1 MKLSKTLLFTLVI
14 LGGVL
19 TAKIGVSAR
28 NADNSTIIEF
38 TSLAPVTPPFTG
50 ATNAI
55 RGVPGAGLPWTITDS
70 VHGQLR
76 ANGKLDIS
84 IEGLVLADDPL
95 VPANLRLTNPVPSFR
110 ATVSCLSID
119 SNKLPSTVNVSTDAF
134 PASPAGDSE
143 IETAVSLPSPCIAPI
158 VFVTTPNGAW
168 LAVSGH

>member
-1 MKLSKTLLFTLVI
+1 MKLSKTLFFTLVI
-14 LGGVL
+14 LGGLL

-28 NADNSTIIEF
+28 NADNSSIFEF
-38 TSLAPVTPPFTG
+38 SSLATVTPPFTG

-76 ANGKLDIS
+76 ANGKLEIS
-84 IEGLVLADDPL
+84 ITGLVLADDPL
-95 VPANLRLTNPVPSFR
+95 VPANSRLTNPVPSFR

-119 SNKLPSTVNVSTDAF
+119 SNKLPTTVNVSTDAF

-143 IETAVSLPSPCIAPI
+143 IETAVTLPSPCIAPI

-168 LAVSGH
+168 LAATGH